1 MTEQELNQFKQ
12 SDMRLWGLVAIASLT
27 VMLVFSS
34 ASLLIPKG
42 WNNMFKETP
51 DNLGTVAQMQA
62 ELRGIRME
70 FAAMKRQTNVTDNR
84 LNLGEESNTFVS
96 RRVRAL
102 ESSIPILLE
111 ALPPG
116 AQLDKSLIT
125 ASINEANGEEIIRLD
140 EDLKVARSYLFEN
153 LPLAESTPPELKQ
166 DLPEIVADI
175 DGEMVPI
182 EMTLDNR
189 AASDVQ
195 MADRG
200 DVNSEAGQ
208 IDPQTTAGI
217 NAMESLP
224 KAELTYGVILGPKI
238 EKDKAQLNWLN
249 IKSNVGTLLLGLEP
263 RMIPV
268 VNESDKI
275 QIVVGPLDIESD
287 ATRLCK
293 EIIRQGYVCEA
304 GSFDGIPL
312 EDLS

>member
-12 SDMRLWGLVAIASLT
+12 SDMRLWGLVAIAALT

-42 WNNMFKETP
+42 WNNMLKETP
-51 DNLGTVAQMQA
+51 DNLGTVAQLQS
-62 ELRGIRME
+62 ELRSIRME
-70 FAAMKRQTNVTDNR
+70 FAAMKRQSNVTDSR
-84 LNLGEESNTFVS
+84 LNLGEESNSFVS

-116 AQLDKSLIT
+116 AQLDKSLVT

-140 EDLKVARSYLFEN
+140 EDLKIARSYLFDN

-166 DLPEIVADI
+166 DLPEIVASI
-175 DGEMVPI
+175 DGDAVPT
-182 EMTLDNR
+182 EMTRNNSDAQMVETAESLDN
-189 AASDVQ
+189 
-195 MADRG
+195 
-200 DVNSEAGQ
+200 AGE
-208 IDPQTTAGI
+208 IDPQTTASI
-217 NAMESLP
+217 EAMESLP
-224 KAELTYGVILGPKI
+224 KTEMSFGVILGPRI

-263 RMIPV
+263 KLIPV

-275 QIVVGPLDIESD
+275 QIVVGPLDQEAE